1 MSKASIIFFV
11 LGIVFIVSSF
21 ITIKKSQKHLYTR
34 GRTFSILNRFK
45 NSKFLSFFISEG
57 SPSTKKL
64 LNKIQVIIQCS
75 HAESLNS
82 GKFDKSYKADKI
94 KNPKEVLRNL
104 YILQI
109 SLFIIVTI
117 LAFIVKDSLNNM
129 VIKETLN
136 SSSIHELTQY
146 KISTDDASSIINYI
160 DNSYKH
166 YIKDNNVAELQTVI
180 YDYVIKNKL
189 ALDQDSVYMI
199 TDIYIKAYDEG
210 HFNLKEIATILM
222 LGIVS
227 TLLVKLYINIK
238 FKIYNVKLLSE
249 FYSMELLALL
259 HMNRDELNVYEIL
272 SELNKYS
279 IYLRPYLTR
288 CLNRYSTDP
297 IKALDKLIKEVG
309 NESFTS
315 FILIFKSC
323 LDKSKNINSE
333 ILQLQRK
340 LRFLNDRLDNDK
352 SIEFKQLYLTIAQFP
367 LIIAFTLNI
376 LIPFLAK
383 INLNISI

>member
-21 ITIKKSQKHLYTR
+21 ITIKKSPKHLYTR

-45 NSKFLSFFISEG
+45 NSKFLSFLLSED
-57 SPSTKKL
+57 SPSTVKL
-64 LNKIQVIIQCS
+64 LNKIQVILQCS

-82 GKFDKSYKADKI
+82 SNYKKSYKKDNI
-94 KNPKEVLRNL
+94 KNPKEVLKNI

-109 SLFIIVTI
+109 SLFIIVII
-117 LAFIVKDSLNNM
+117 LGYIVKDSLNNM
-129 VIKETLN
+129 VVKETLN
-136 SSSIHELTQY
+136 STSIHDLTQY
-146 KISTDDASSIINYI
+146 QISTDDASSIINYI
-160 DNSYKH
+160 GNSYKE
-166 YIKDNNVAELQTVI
+166 YIKDDNVAELQTII
-180 YDYVIKNKL
+180 YDYVLKNKL
-189 ALDQDSVYMI
+189 ALDQDSVYMLS
-199 TDIYIKAYDEG
+199 DIYIQAYDEG
-210 HFNLKEIATILM
+210 HFNLKELATIFM

-227 TLLVKLYINIK
+227 TLLVKLYINLK
-238 FKIYNVKLLSE
+238 YKIYNVKLLSE

-279 IYLRPYLTR
+279 IYLKPYLTR

-376 LIPFLAK
+376 MMPFLSQ
-383 INLNISI
+383 INLNMNI